1 MPLLGCL
8 HQLIVHDLTAE
19 ILQLIAD
26 ATPPPDI
33 SHVEIAFEAL
43 AGATAAVIAASRD
56 YPAARDRFTEL
67 LDAAFALKCTDH
79 AIQ

>member
-33 SHVEIAFEAL
+33 SHVEIAF
-43 AGATAAVIAASRD
+43 
-56 YPAARDRFTEL
+56 
-67 LDAAFALKCTDH
+67 
-79 AIQ
+79 